1 MTPKSEAVLSY
12 LKKRFPNA
20 KCTLD
25 YASPFS
31 LLVAISLS
39 AQSNDL
45 SVNKATPNIFK
56 RYPDPESL
64 AEADIKDVEELIKSL
79 GLYHNKAKNIIL
91 LSKALVEKYHGEVPN
106 DFASLTELPGVGHKT
121 AGVYLLEIMNKPA
134 IPVDTHVHRISDRLG
149 YSKEKD
155 SPDLTERK
163 LEKSFDKEDWGF
175 LHHSLIAFGREVCR
189 AKNPECERCELQ
201 GHCLYF
207 KRNSSIKG
215 K

>member
-106 DFASLTELPGVGHKT
+106 DFA
-121 AGVYLLEIMNKPA
+121 
-134 IPVDTHVHRISDRLG
+134 
-149 YSKEKD
+149 
-155 SPDLTERK
+155 
-163 LEKSFDKEDWGF
+163 
-175 LHHSLIAFGREVCR
+175 
-189 AKNPECERCELQ
+189 
-201 GHCLYF
+201 
-207 KRNSSIKG
+207 
-215 K
+215 